1 MSRQY
6 HYVVM
11 FDTETKEFSVDVDTT
26 IARFDDEPVFDT
38 DKDAWVEIASPL
50 DIANYYLVEDA
61 LARSVRE
68 MTPWA

>member
-1 MSRQY
+1 MQY

-11 FDTETKEFSVDVDTT
+11 FDTETKEFSVDIDTT
-26 IARFDDEPVFDT
+26 MARFGEEPLFDT
-38 DKDAWVEIASPL
+38 EQDAWVSLTPPVN
-50 DIANYYLVEDA
+50 IANYYLVEDA